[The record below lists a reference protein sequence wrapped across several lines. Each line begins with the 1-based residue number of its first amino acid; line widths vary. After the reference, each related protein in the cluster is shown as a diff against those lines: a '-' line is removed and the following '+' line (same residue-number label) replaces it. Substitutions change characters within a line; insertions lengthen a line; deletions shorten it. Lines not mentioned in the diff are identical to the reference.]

1 MVTRSTRVTLREN
14 VLVFQD
20 YLSDLTT
27 EDGRRSTSVLSLYW
41 QLSQGRMSNIPVFIA
56 LKSFDL

>member
-27 EDGRRSTSVLSLYW
+27 EDGRSTSVLSLYW
-41 QLSQGRMSNIPVFIA
+41 QLSQGQMTDFPAFIA
-56 LKSFDL
+56 SKSFDL